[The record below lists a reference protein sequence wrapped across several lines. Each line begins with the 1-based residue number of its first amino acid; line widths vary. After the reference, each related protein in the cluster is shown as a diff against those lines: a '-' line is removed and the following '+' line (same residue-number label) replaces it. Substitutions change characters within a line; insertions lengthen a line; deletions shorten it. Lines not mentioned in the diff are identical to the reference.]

1 MAIILNKAGYDRA
14 VAILKKGLEIEH
26 DMRNWHEVK
35 PTPDEIARFLDTH
48 TLDEYGSWFL
58 GINTDADQ
66 KDKSKFDYPFGDL
79 QVLHK
84 SALIAAEKIAT
95 IKHHEDIKKAV
106 HDLLEMLKQ
115 TKK

>member
-1 MAIILNKAGYDRA
+1 MKSRG
-14 VAILKKGLEIEH
+14 
-26 DMRNWHEVK
+26 
-35 PTPDEIARFLDTH
+35 FLIH
-48 TLDEYGSWFL
+48 TLDEYGTWFL

-84 SALIAAEKIAT
+84 SALVAGEKIAK

-106 HDLLEMLKQ
+106 HELLEMLKHTQ
-115 TKK
+115 K